1 MDASIKKKTIKAL
14 KSKKNFKKELS
25 NKLSRDEVES
35 IWKESHH
42 KLAKMLEKYA
52 DIPKGV
58 KTHTDNSIFPTAAI
72 YLSLKERYP
81 DAAYDMVKDIMEKD
95 SKKAGAFLAKLSRIP
110 GFNRLFLSSWDPVS
124 HKMFGDTCGFKNKFY
139 PKEKGKFK
147 MDILECPFHKYLTLV
162 GCPEINI
169 FFCNNDVNAYG
180 SIPGLKF
187 TRTQTIGTGGEICD
201 FNMELVKR

>member
-1 MDASIKKKTIKAL
+1 MDSTIKKKTIKAM
-14 KSKKNFKKELS
+14 KSKKSYKKELR
-25 NKLSRDEVES
+25 NKLSADDVE
-35 IWKESHH
+35 IVWKEAHR
-42 KLAKMLEKYA
+42 KMAKMLERFEG
-52 DIPKGV
+52 IPKGE

-72 YLSLKERYP
+72 YLTLKERYP

-95 SKKAGAFLAKLSRIP
+95 SKKAGATLAKCSRIP
-110 GFNRLFLSSWDPVS
+110 GFNRWFLSMWDPVS

-147 MDILECPFHKYLTLV
+147 MDILECPYHKYLNLV

-187 TRTQTIGTGGEICD
+187 TRTQTIGAGGELCD
-201 FNMELVKR
+201 FNMELVKK